1 MHKIFTLLL
10 VLTLWNVVLH
20 AQQPAVQQIGED
32 IQLIRLTDNTFIHRS
47 FTVFE
52 GYGRV
57 GSNGLIYLVDS
68 TCVIFDTPVTTKTTV
83 RLLDYLTKEQG
94 YTVQA
99 LVVNHFHE
107 DCTAGLDSVQARGIL
122 TYGSKKTVAL
132 CIEEGTTAPQKKF
145 GRKKVLKLGG
155 QKIINYAPGPAHT
168 VDNIVTY
175 LPDEQVLFGG
185 CMIKSLGAGR
195 GNVNDAELTKW
206 SDTVERV
213 QKKFPDASHIVPG
226 HGHAGGRDLLDFTI
240 ELFAEDRVK
249 K

>member
-1 MHKIFTLLL
+1 MNKLFSLLL
-10 VLTLWNVVLH
+10 FLMISNVALK

-32 IQLIRLTDNTFIHRS
+32 IQLIRLTDNTIIHRS

-68 TCVIFDTPVTTKTTV
+68 TCVIFDTPATAKTTV

-122 TYGSKKTVAL
+122 TYGSKKTVNL
-132 CIEEGTTAPQKKF
+132 CLAEGNTAPQKKF
-145 GRKKVLKLGG
+145 GRKKVLKLGD
-155 QKIINYAPGPAHT
+155 QQIVNYYPGPAHT

-175 LPDEQVLFGG
+175 LPSEKVLFGG

-195 GNVNDAELTKW
+195 GNINDADLGKW

-213 QKKFPDASHIVPG
+213 QKKFPEVVHVVPG
-226 HGHAGGRDLLDFTI
+226 HGHAGGPDLLDFTV
-240 ELFAEDRVK
+240 EMFAEDRMK

>member
-1 MHKIFTLLL
+1 MRKIFTLLL
-10 VLTLWNVVLH
+10 VLTVWNIVLN

-47 FTVFE
+47 FKVFE
-52 GYGRV
+52 GYGRI

-68 TCVIFDTPVTTKTTV
+68 TCVIFDTPVTTQTTV

-132 CIEEGTTAPQKKF
+132 CIAEGTTAPQKKF

-155 QKIINYAPGPAHT
+155 QQIVNYHPGPGHT

-175 LPDEQVLFGG
+175 LPSEKVLFGG
-185 CMIKSLGAGR
+185 CLIKTMGAGR
-195 GNVNDAELTKW
+195 GNTADADVSKW

-213 QKKFPDASHIVPG
+213 QKKFPDATHIVPG
-226 HGHAGGRDLLDFTI
+226 HGHAGGRDLLEFTV
-240 ELFAEDRVK
+240 ELFAEDRMK

>member
-1 MHKIFTLLL
+1 MYKLFSLLL
-10 VLTLWNVVLH
+10 LLALGYVSLK
-20 AQQPAVQQIGED
+20 AQQPVVQQIGED

-47 FTVFE
+47 FKVFE
-52 GYGRV
+52 GYGRI

-68 TCVIFDTPVTTKTTV
+68 TCVIFDTPVTPKTTV

-122 TYGSKKTVAL
+122 TYGNKKTAAL
-132 CIEEGTTAPQKKF
+132 CLAEGTSAPQKKF
-145 GRKKVLKLGG
+145 GRKKVLKLGD
-155 QKIINYAPGPAHT
+155 QQIINYYPAPGHT
-168 VDNIVTY
+168 VDNIVSY
-175 LPDEQVLFGG
+175 LPTEQVLFGG
-185 CMIKSLGAGR
+185 CLIKSLGAGR
-195 GNVNDAELTKW
+195 GNTDDADVSKW

-213 QKKFPDASHIVPG
+213 QKKFPEASQIVPG
-226 HGHAGGRDLLDFTI
+226 HGHAGGRDLLDFTV

>member
-1 MHKIFTLLL
+1 MHKLFTLLL
-10 VLTLWNVVLH
+10 VLIGCNVVLH

-47 FTVFE
+47 FKVFE
-52 GYGRV
+52 GYGRI
-57 GSNGLIYLVDS
+57 GSNGLIYMVDS

-94 YTVQA
+94 FTVQA
-99 LVVNHFHE
+99 VVVNHFHE

-132 CIEEGTTAPQKKF
+132 CEAEGTTAPQKKF
-145 GRKKVLKLGG
+145 GRKKVIKLGD
-155 QKIINYAPGPAHT
+155 QQIVNYAPGPGHT
-168 VDNIVTY
+168 VDNIVSY
-175 LPDEQVLFGG
+175 LPTEGVLFGG
-185 CMIKSLGAGR
+185 CLIKSLGAGR
-195 GNVNDAELTKW
+195 GNTNDAVVSKW

-213 QKKFPDASHIVPG
+213 QKKFPEAIHIIPG
-226 HGHAGGRDLLDFTI
+226 HGHAGGPELLEFTV
-240 ELFAEDRVK
+240 ELFAEDRLK

>member
-1 MHKIFTLLL
+1 MRKIFTLLL
-10 VLTLWNVVLH
+10 TLTVWNIVLH

-47 FTVFE
+47 FKVFE
-52 GYGRV
+52 GYGRI

-68 TCVIFDTPVTTKTTV
+68 TCVIFDTPVTPKTTV

-122 TYGSKKTVAL
+122 TYGNKKTVAL
-132 CIEEGTTAPQKKF
+132 CLAEGTTAPQKKF
-145 GRKKVLKLGG
+145 GRKKVMKLGD
-155 QKIINYAPGPAHT
+155 QQIINYYPGPGHT

-175 LPDEQVLFGG
+175 LPTEQVLFGG
-185 CMIKSLGAGR
+185 CLIKSLGAGR
-195 GNVNDAELTKW
+195 GNTADANLAKW

-213 QKKFPDASHIVPG
+213 QKKFPEASQIVPG
-226 HGHAGGRDLLDFTI
+226 HGHAGGRDLLDFTV
-240 ELFAEDRVK
+240 ELFTEDRLK